1 MQEYRVF
8 NPNHGPCS
16 LLIFKPLVKEDGMTV
31 HNYKRQLRSASIPV
45 MIRSKESKDLVK
57 ETGLSIDELKNQKD
71 LHHLLKVRK
80 LILLGQEQDKPVA
93 PVAVVEVPEVVQEV
107 IEQVVEQEEVAQEV
121 ASEVVEEPTEEVPE
135 EVEQGEP
142 TKAIKHVGRPKK
154 KH

>member
-8 NPNHGPCS
+8 NPGRGPCS

-71 LHHLLKVRK
+71 LHHLLRVRK

-93 PVAVVEVPEVVQEV
+93 PVAVVEVPEVVQNV
-107 IEQVVEQEEVAQEV
+107 IEQVVETVEEVAQEV
-121 ASEVVEEPTEEVPE
+121 VEAVSEVVEEIEEL
-135 EVEQGEP
+135 VEEP
-142 TKAIKHVGRPKK
+142 TQAIKHLGRPKK
-154 KH
+154 KK